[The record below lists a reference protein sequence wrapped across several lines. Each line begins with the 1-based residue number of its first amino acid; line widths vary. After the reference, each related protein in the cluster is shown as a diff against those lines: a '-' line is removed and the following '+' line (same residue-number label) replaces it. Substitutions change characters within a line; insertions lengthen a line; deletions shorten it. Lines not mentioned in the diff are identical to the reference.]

1 MNQVIKE
8 QRQTENWKVERN
20 DTKRIQF
27 VFGDVHFQRT
37 LMYDDKGNPRYS
49 LDEWLGFRK
58 HQRYS
63 RLVEIKVAELASK
76 SDYRESSRILKE
88 WTAVDISHTTVGNIV
103 KRVGKAQADYDESMV
118 KELDESV
125 ELPKG
130 KKEVKYLYAEADGV
144 YIRELKKKKHME
156 VSHAILYEGWDKNG
170 ERVSL
175 KHPKVIMTTKPT
187 ESFWKEV

>member
-1 MNQVIKE
+1 M
-8 QRQTENWKVERN
+8 
-20 DTKRIQF
+20 
-27 VFGDVHFQRT
+27 
-37 LMYDDKGNPRYS
+37 
-49 LDEWLGFRK
+49 
-58 HQRYS
+58 
-63 RLVEIKVAELASK
+63 ASK

-103 KRVGKAQADYDESMV
+103 KRVGKAQADYDELMV
-118 KELDESV
+118 KELDESA

-144 YIRELKKKKHME
+144 YIRELKKKKHIE

-187 ESFWKEV
+187 ESFWKEVQTIAAFEYSLEQTQVLSNSDGGSGYSAERFKEAFSQSCLPVLHQLDAYHIQQY